1 MACFL
6 ILLYWEESGIRVS
19 YYGRNLI
26 MSENKNGL
34 EIEMTCNNEETASNT
49 DQVSPNGFLP
59 YALSQ
64 EIVRALELLGYHEP
78 TGIQREVIPAVLE
91 GKNVVARSRTGTGK
105 TAAFGIPLC
114 EKIVWE
120 ENLPQALVLEP
131 SRELAVQVSS
141 ELFHIGRGKRL
152 KVPAVFGGFP
162 IDKQIRTIKQNAHIG
177 VGTPGRGRD
186 LIQRDG

>member
-1 MACFL
+1 
-6 ILLYWEESGIRVS
+6 
-19 YYGRNLI
+19 
-26 MSENKNGL
+26 
-34 EIEMTCNNEETASNT
+34 MTCNNEETASNT

-64 EIVRALELLGYHEP
+64 ELVRALELLGYHEP

-120 ENLPQALVLEP
+120 ENLPDVYKRQA
-131 SRELAVQVSS
+131 RE
-141 ELFHIGRGKRL
+141 
-152 KVPAVFGGFP
+152 
-162 IDKQIRTIKQNAHIG
+162 
-177 VGTPGRGRD
+177 
-186 LIQRDG
+186 

>member
-49 DQVSPNGFLP
+49 DQVSPNGFLS

-78 TGIQREVIPAVLE
+78 TAVSYTHL
-91 GKNVVARSRTGTGK
+91 T
-105 TAAFGIPLC
+105 
-114 EKIVWE
+114 
-120 ENLPQALVLEP
+120 LPTILLV
-131 SRELAVQVSS
+131 
-141 ELFHIGRGKRL
+141 
-152 KVPAVFGGFP
+152 
-162 IDKQIRTIKQNAHIG
+162 
-177 VGTPGRGRD
+177 
-186 LIQRDG
+186 